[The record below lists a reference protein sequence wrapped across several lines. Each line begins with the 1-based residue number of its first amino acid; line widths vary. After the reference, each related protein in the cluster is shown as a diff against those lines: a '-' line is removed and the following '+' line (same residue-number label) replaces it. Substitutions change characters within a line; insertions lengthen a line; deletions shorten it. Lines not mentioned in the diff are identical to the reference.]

1 MFYLKYRPA
10 KFAEV
15 IGLDTV
21 IKTLRKLLS
30 QKPFPHAFLFTG
42 PRGSGKTTT
51 ARLLAKAV
59 NCENLSSSEAGID
72 VCDECSK
79 CRAIA
84 EGHFLDL
91 IEIDA
96 ASNRGIDD
104 IRSLKERVNLSPTF
118 GKFKVYIVD
127 EAHMLTI
134 EAFNALLKTLEEPPA
149 HAIFVLATTE
159 AHKIPE
165 TVRSRCH
172 VFDFKRATEQSLL
185 SKLKFILQSEGAA
198 ADPSNLTEIVRL
210 AQGGFRDA
218 ETMLEQLLSGFS
230 DFKNRDLA
238 PSRFLDLIAAANL
251 RESLGFISEAYRAGL
266 SLSVF
271 VQNLL
276 YYLRDLLLV
285 KSGVNADS
293 LSVSAEV
300 FDKLLSQ
307 SAVFDY
313 EEIQKMMAAFIKA
326 NQDFKVV
333 PIPQLPLEMAVV
345 RILEERRSE
354 DEPGS
359 AEKGT
364 VREDSDSRASERTSR
379 LPEVEE
385 DVPAAGSKGPGSEES
400 VRLAEPSQLAEQ
412 EDQAGESGFDSN
424 SSQISLEEVLARWSQ
439 ILSEVKPENH
449 SLEALLRSTRPK
461 EVTAEAVVLEV
472 FYKFHKDKLGVRSS
486 LDILE
491 KVFSRVFSRKISVRC
506 VLGEGK
512 LDREK
517 EKKVTERQESEEIKA
532 AALSAFGG

>member
-1 MFYLKYRPA
+1 MFYLKYRPR

-15 IGLDTV
+15 LGLDPV

-30 QKPFPHAFLFTG
+30 QKPFPHAYLFTG

-59 NCENLSSSEAGID
+59 NCENLSYPDAGID
-72 VCDECSK
+72 VCDECDK

-104 IRSLKERVNLSPTF
+104 IRSLKERVNLAPNF

-127 EAHMLTI
+127 EVHMLTI

-159 AHKIPE
+159 AHKIPD

-172 VFDFKRATEQSLL
+172 VFDFKHASEQSLL
-185 SKLKFILQSEGAA
+185 SKLKFILQSEGTEIEQ
-198 ADPSNLTEIVRL
+198 SNLEEIARL

-218 ETMLEQLLSGFS
+218 ETMLEQHLSGFS
-230 DFKNRDLA
+230 DFKSRDLT
-238 PSRFLDLIAAANL
+238 PSLFLDLIVAGNR
-251 RESLGFISEAYRAGL
+251 RESLGFVSEAYRTGL

-285 KSGVNADS
+285 KSGVSSDS
-293 LSVSAEV
+293 LSLSVEA

-307 SAVFDY
+307 SELFGYD
-313 EEIQKMMAAFIKA
+313 EIQKIIAVFIKA

-333 PIPQLPLEMAVV
+333 PIPQLPMEMAIV

-354 DEPGS
+354 GS
-359 AEKGT
+359 SHPEENQKAEALPSPASAGPPAGGPA
-364 VREDSDSRASERTSR
+364 VEERASV
-379 LPEVEE
+379 EVGVVSGSDASA
-385 DVPAAGSKGPGSEES
+385 DVARGAP
-400 VRLAEPSQLAEQ
+400 
-412 EDQAGESGFDSN
+412 
-424 SSQISLEEVLARWSQ
+424 QISLEEISAKWSQ
-439 ILSEVKPENH
+439 ILREVKPENH
-449 SLEALLRSTRPK
+449 SLEALLRSARPK
-461 EVTAEAVVLEV
+461 EVNGEVVVLEV
-472 FYKFHKDKLGVRSS
+472 FYKFHKDKLGARSS

-491 KVFSRVFSRKISVRC
+491 KVFSRVFSRKIKVRC
-506 VLGEGK
+506 VLGEGR

-517 EKKVTERQESEEIKA
+517 EKKVTEAEGNEEIKA